1 MSATP
6 SSKALPLTIVAL
18 TIFSGCSALPG
29 GDDADDPARPVL
41 DDTWAERVLS
51 PPSDHNHSIMSHH
64 QGLSTPNFMV
74 LGHDPMISEERGSTN
89 WYFPCGDAKETTG
102 GRRIAVIESGTDVA
116 FGLADITDPL
126 APLYLGEMVMRTTA
140 PYDVAVVPDGRHI
153 AMVTQMPKQPEAGGE
168 PMPSVPLMM
177 WRSACD
183 SEPRPVTMQQG
194 PFEELVPHPNQL
206 LLISIADPRNPVIV
220 DQRPISGVGHGVSTE
235 VIDGRTW
242 IAIAAKGSTDL
253 SGTYQFYEVTNTAGR
268 PTLGYLSTFHI
279 PPSQQS
285 ATQSLG
291 HNDVWMTKHP
301 KTGQTIAWMAHWHHG
316 LIIVDLSDPRM
327 PRQLSQW
334 TAFDPER
341 PAATGGMHSLWIA
354 PTLRDGRH
362 IVVTGPELGGRPTDQ
377 PTGTIW
383 VVDTTDP
390 TTPTPIAGW
399 TLPLDVQWTKGGE
412 WSGHYLTVINNTGF
426 ITMYHGGIWAFD
438 LTDIGDE
445 FLSLPSVGVFIPDL
459 ESPSP
464 DAFASP
470 WAPMLGEVHQF
481 SDGTMVTFEASSGVI
496 TFRYNETEPM
506 PSPEPW
512 PIPKPLGAK

>member
-1 MSATP
+1 MSVLGR
-6 SSKALPLTIVAL
+6 SNALPLLIVVSTVLA
-18 TIFSGCSALPG
+18 GCAGLPG
-29 GDDADDPARPVL
+29 DDPDEPE
-41 DDTWAERVLS
+41 ERVLDAS
-51 PPSDHNHSIMSHH
+51 WAELVLNPPADHNHSIMSHH
-64 QGLSTPNFMV
+64 KGLSTPNFMV

-89 WYFPCGDAKETTG
+89 WYFPCGDAKETTI
-102 GRRIAVIESGTDVA
+102 GRRIAVVESGTDVA

-126 APLYLGEMVMRTTA
+126 APEYLGEMVMRTTA

-153 AMVTQMPKQPEAGGE
+153 AMVTELPKQPEQGGE
-168 PMPSVPLMM
+168 PFEVEPLMM

-183 SEPRPVTMQQG
+183 SELRPVTWAQG
-194 PFEELVPHPNQL
+194 PLEELAPHPNQL

-220 DQRPISGVGHGVSTE
+220 DQRPISGVGHGVSSE

-242 IAIAAKGSTDL
+242 VAVAAWGNMELTS
-253 SGTYQFYEVTNTAGR
+253 SYQFYEITNTAAG
-268 PTLGYLSTFHI
+268 PVLGYLSTFNI
-279 PPSQQS
+279 PPSQQT
-285 ATQSLG
+285 ATQGLG
-291 HNDVWMTKHP
+291 HNDVWLVKHP

-316 LIIVDLSDPRM
+316 LIIVDLSDPRT

-334 TAFDPER
+334 TAFDPDR

-354 PTLRDGRH
+354 PDLRDGRH

-377 PTGTIW
+377 PTGTVW

-390 TTPTPIAGW
+390 TNPFPIAGW
-399 TLPLDVQWTKGGE
+399 TLPHDVQWTKGGE
-412 WSGHYLTVINNTGF
+412 WSGHYLTVINDVGF

-438 LTDIGDE
+438 LSQISDE
-445 FLSLPSVGVFIPDL
+445 FMSLPSVGVFVPEL

-506 PSPEPW
+506 PAPEPW
-512 PIPKPLGAK
+512 PIPKPVGAK